1 MDGLLNET
9 EYSAH
14 FKQNIYK
21 ANSGVQIP
29 IEIYEGCKFV
39 FRFYDIWH
47 LLPFLKVGGS
57 ATVTLRLI
65 CFFKTIET
73 GIIILLDSFTFC
85 EIKKGFWL
93 GHMRKIFLSTN

>member
-9 EYSAH
+9 EYSNH

-47 LLPFLKVGGS
+47 LLPFFKGGRKCDGDF
-57 ATVTLRLI
+57 TFNM
-65 CFFKTIET
+65 FFKTMET
-73 GIIILLDSFTFC
+73 GIIILWDSFTFC

-93 GHMRKIFLSTN
+93 EKFFIK

>member
-9 EYSAH
+9 EYSTH
-14 FKQNIYK
+14 FKQKIYK

-39 FRFYDIWH
+39 FPFYDIWH

-57 ATVTLRLI
+57 ATVTLHLI

-73 GIIILLDSFTFC
+73 DIIILIDSFTFC

-93 GHMRKIFLSTN
+93 ERFFIK